1 MSPVHYKFCLL
12 SVQGLTLT
20 SASDIYRRQILTS
33 SKVGP
38 RTEKINHCVAEL
50 FIFFID
56 LFGASKIIST
66 YGK

>member
-1 MSPVHYKFCLL
+1 M
-12 SVQGLTLT
+12 QGSTLT
-20 SASDIYRRQILTS
+20 SDSDIYRRQILT

-50 FIFFID
+50 FLFFID
-56 LFGASKIIST
+56 LFRASKIISK